1 MLEIGIAGCQ
11 RQKEQSIY
19 AGEHTDHQIQSGWT
33 PKVGHIQYVNLP
45 FKCLNHSS
53 A

>member
-11 RQKEQSIY
+11 RQKEQRIY
-19 AGEHTDHQIQSGWT
+19 TQESTLTIKYSRAGLLKLVTFNMLI
-33 PKVGHIQYVNLP
+33 YL
-45 FKCLNHSS
+45 SS